1 MIFLIEVFTAL
12 VVVVVVIIISK
23 LPIENVR
30 KTIFL
35 VVWTVS
41 RLAIVQETQILIVS
55 PKKYVNVESRQE
67 IIFKQ
72 EGPFYCLVSIELWK
86 CMDQQWF
93 THH

>member
-12 VVVVVVIIISK
+12 VVVVVVIIICK

-41 RLAIVQETQILIVS
+41 RLAIVQET
-55 PKKYVNVESRQE
+55 
-67 IIFKQ
+67 
-72 EGPFYCLVSIELWK
+72 
-86 CMDQQWF
+86 
-93 THH
+93 